1 MSFIKFSLDREK
13 SLKNAKLTEKSGGLS
28 NCTVQKKD
36 SLNARCDALHICIL
50 CIVYEYEHVLHTIY
64 SNSFNG
70 IETPLPPIF
79 GKRIECL
86 PMCGNHKCI
95 MYVCICMNSLPSTIG

>member
-1 MSFIKFSLDREK
+1 MTSGELELCNIRITYSRPSMYRLKSIVYFIFSLNMSFIKFSLDREK

-50 CIVYEYEHVLHTIY
+50 CIVYEYEHVLH
-64 SNSFNG
+64 
-70 IETPLPPIF
+70 IF
-79 GKRIECL
+79 K
-86 PMCGNHKCI
+86 
-95 MYVCICMNSLPSTIG
+95 